1 MHRENDKIER
11 YKTYLRLEK
20 ALSANSIDAYLT
32 DLDKLTNF
40 VESEGR
46 SMRMSHMTT
55 CNSLLPAYMISASTH
70 VHRQGSFQGSN
81 LSTGSCSWT
90 II

>member
-32 DLDKLTNF
+32 DLTN
-40 VESEGR
+40 
-46 SMRMSHMTT
+46 
-55 CNSLLPAYMISASTH
+55 
-70 VHRQGSFQGSN
+70 
-81 LSTGSCSWT
+81 
-90 II
+90 